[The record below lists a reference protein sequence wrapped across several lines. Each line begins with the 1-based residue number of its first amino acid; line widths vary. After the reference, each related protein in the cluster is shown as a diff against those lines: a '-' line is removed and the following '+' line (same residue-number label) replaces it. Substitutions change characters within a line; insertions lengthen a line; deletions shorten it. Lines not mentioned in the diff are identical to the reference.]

1 MVRAEVLIEKGEA
14 KWPDAEATAYRPSA
28 EIVTTHLLSN
38 EHMGIILA
46 AQRAPAALREELLV
60 GTIRDGR
67 LRVHSPIHV
76 KVMREGEEVVTE
88 ATELNEFGFGENL
101 SEALDDLQAA
111 VRELY
116 WSLMKDQHRLGPE
129 LERVWEV
136 LHRKIELRP

>member
-46 AQRAPAALREELLV
+46 AQRAPAALPEELLV

-67 LRVHSPIHV
+67 LHVHSPIHV
-76 KVMREGEEVVTE
+76 KVIGR
-88 ATELNEFGFGENL
+88 A
-101 SEALDDLQAA
+101 
-111 VRELY
+111 RK
-116 WSLMKDQHRLGPE
+116 SLPKQPNSMSLVLG
-129 LERVWEV
+129 RTCQS
-136 LHRKIELRP
+136 H